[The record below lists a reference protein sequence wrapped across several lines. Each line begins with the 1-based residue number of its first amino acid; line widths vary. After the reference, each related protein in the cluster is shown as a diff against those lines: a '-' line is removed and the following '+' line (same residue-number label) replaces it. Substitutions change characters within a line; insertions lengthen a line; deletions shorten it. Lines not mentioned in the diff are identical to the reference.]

1 MNLPSKNTI
10 FYLLKVQPAL
20 EPSNV
25 IYVFDIRQSLDIIHI
40 QSKLYWE
47 IPTFLVCDKENF
59 SSAQTVLGMRKWR
72 KLSNPNSSCH

>member
-25 IYVFDIRQSLDIIHI
+25 IYVFDTRQSLAIINI
-40 QSKLYWE
+40 QSKVLG
-47 IPTFLVCDKENF
+47 TNNF
-59 SSAQTVLGMRKWR
+59 PSSSAQTVLGMRKWR
-72 KLSNPNSSCH
+72 KLSNPNSSHH

>member
-25 IYVFDIRQSLDIIHI
+25 IYVFDIRQPLAIIHI
-40 QSKLYWE
+40 Q
-47 IPTFLVCDKENF
+47 
-59 SSAQTVLGMRKWR
+59 
-72 KLSNPNSSCH
+72 